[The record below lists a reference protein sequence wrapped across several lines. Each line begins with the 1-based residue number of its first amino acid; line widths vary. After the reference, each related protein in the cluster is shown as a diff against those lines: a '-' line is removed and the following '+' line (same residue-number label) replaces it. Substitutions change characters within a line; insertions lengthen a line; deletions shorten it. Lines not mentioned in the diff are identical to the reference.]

1 MDKTCAAGRSKE
13 SEVSTPIRPRSVA
26 AIGLLM
32 NLLWEE
38 NEARQKYQQRDPK
51 HLPGKVHAQLTRW
64 TAKPLSI
71 MADLEDGN

>member
-1 MDKTCAAGRSKE
+1 MDKTCAAGRRKE
-13 SEVSTPIRPRSVA
+13 SEASTPTLLRSVA

-38 NEARQKYQQRDPK
+38 NEARQKYQQGDPE
-51 HLPGKVHAQLTRW
+51 HLPGKVHTQLTLWR
-64 TAKPLSI
+64 AKPLSI

>member
-13 SEVSTPIRPRSVA
+13 SEASTPILPHSVV

-38 NEARQKYQQRDPK
+38 NEARQIFQQGDPE

-64 TAKPLSI
+64 TAKPPSI
-71 MADLEDGN
+71 TADLED